1 MRVMR
6 VTLLMLPLA
15 LLLSAAAF
23 GETPNEPTP
32 LTLEQLEGA
41 IFGAPEAR
49 SDAPADTIEWRGV
62 CALACRPCWSNY
74 DCPPGDSCVGYC
86 Y

>member
-6 VTLLMLPLA
+6 VTFLMLPLA

-23 GETPNEPTP
+23 GTPSSEPTP
-32 LTLEQLEGA
+32 LTMEELEGA

-49 SDAPADTIEWRGV
+49 SSAPADTTEWWGV
-62 CALACRPCWSNY
+62 CALACTRCWSNY
-74 DCPPGDSCVGYC
+74 DCPPGDSCVGFC